1 MDTFSNEAGKGC
13 VILLVF
19 TFVLIDSIIIGTY
32 YHRQNNNVIEPNVE
46 IQKHNDSLRI
56 EVNNLDSIKVA
67 INYLRKA
74 NTKLIELSY
83 EKDIN
88 KNLRQIIRNDSV
100 LAEQARQR
108 YILLDRSC
116 KQIKKQRNIAYCS
129 SGVAIVLLILSLL
142 K

>member
-1 MDTFSNEAGKGC
+1 MI
-13 VILLVF
+13 VLLSC
-19 TFVLIDSIIIGTY
+19 SI
-32 YHRQNNNVIEPNVE
+32 N
-46 IQKHNDSLRI
+46 SLSKSSTSSTGRI
-56 EVNNLDSIKVA
+56 EQDSVTIA
-67 INYLRKA
+67 ISDIRKA
-74 NTKLIELSY
+74 NAKLIELSY

-116 KQIKKQRNIAYCS
+116 KKVTKQRNVAYCS
-129 SGVAIVLLILSLL
+129 AGATIILLILSLI

>member
-1 MDTFSNEAGKGC
+1 MI
-13 VILLVF
+13 VLLSC
-19 TFVLIDSIIIGTY
+19 SI
-32 YHRQNNNVIEPNVE
+32 N
-46 IQKHNDSLRI
+46 SLSKSSTSSMGRI
-56 EVNNLDSIKVA
+56 EQDSVTVA
-67 INYLRKA
+67 ISDIRKA
-74 NTKLIELSY
+74 NAKLIELSY

-116 KQIKKQRNIAYCS
+116 KKVTRQRNVAYC
-129 SGVAIVLLILSLL
+129 GVGATIVLLILSLI

>member
-1 MDTFSNEAGKGC
+1 MI
-13 VILLVF
+13 VLLSYSINSSSKVYIPF
-19 TFVLIDSIIIGTY
+19 TGG
-32 YHRQNNNVIEPNVE
+32 IE
-46 IQKHNDSLRI
+46 H
-56 EVNNLDSIKVA
+56 DSIKVA
-67 INYLRKA
+67 IDDLRKA

-88 KNLRQIIRNDSV
+88 KNLRQIIKNDSV

-129 SGVAIVLLILSLL
+129 ACATIMFLILSLI

>member
-1 MDTFSNEAGKGC
+1 MI
-13 VILLVF
+13 VLLSC
-19 TFVLIDSIIIGTY
+19 SI
-32 YHRQNNNVIEPNVE
+32 N
-46 IQKHNDSLRI
+46 SLSKPLTSSTGRI
-56 EVNNLDSIKVA
+56 EQDSVTIA
-67 INYLRKA
+67 ISDIRKA
-74 NTKLIELSY
+74 NAKLIELSY

-88 KNLRQIIRNDSV
+88 KNLRQIVKNDSV

>member
-1 MDTFSNEAGKGC
+1 MI
-13 VILLVF
+13 VLLSYSINSSSKSL
-19 TFVLIDSIIIGTY
+19 TSSTGRIEQDSITI
-32 YHRQNNNVIEPNVE
+32 
-46 IQKHNDSLRI
+46 
-56 EVNNLDSIKVA
+56 A
-67 INYLRKA
+67 ISDIRKA
-74 NTKLIELSY
+74 NAKLIELSY

-116 KQIKKQRNIAYCS
+116 KKIKKQRNIAYCGT
-129 SGVAIVLLILSLL
+129 GVAIVLLILSLL

>member
-1 MDTFSNEAGKGC
+1 MI
-13 VILLVF
+13 VLLSYS
-19 TFVLIDSIIIGTY
+19 TNSSS
-32 YHRQNNNVIEPNVE
+32 
-46 IQKHNDSLRI
+46 KSLTSSTGRI
-56 EVNNLDSIKVA
+56 EQDSVTIA
-67 INYLRKA
+67 ISDIRKA
-74 NTKLIELSY
+74 NAKLIELSY

-116 KQIKKQRNIAYCS
+116 KKVTRQRNVAYC
-129 SGVAIVLLILSLL
+129 GVGATIILLILSLI

>member
-1 MDTFSNEAGKGC
+1 MI
-13 VILLVF
+13 VLLSYFINSSSKVYIPF
-19 TFVLIDSIIIGTY
+19 TGGLE
-32 YHRQNNNVIEPNVE
+32 H
-46 IQKHNDSLRI
+46 
-56 EVNNLDSIKVA
+56 DSIKVA
-67 INYLRKA
+67 IDDLRKA

-88 KNLRQIIRNDSV
+88 KNLRQIIRNDSI

-116 KQIKKQRNIAYCS
+116 KKVTKQRNIACCS
-129 SGVAIVLLILSLL
+129 AAGAIILLILSLI

>member
-1 MDTFSNEAGKGC
+1 MMT
-13 VILLVF
+13 VLLTYF
-19 TFVLIDSIIIGTY
+19 TISSSRNYSRPSTGGLG
-32 YHRQNNNVIEPNVE
+32 
-46 IQKHNDSLRI
+46 NDS
-56 EVNNLDSIKVA
+56 VKVA
-67 INYLRKA
+67 ISDIRKA
-74 NTKLIELSY
+74 NAKLIELSY

-88 KNLRQIIRNDSV
+88 KNLRQIVRNDSV

-129 SGVAIVLLILSLL
+129 AGATIMLLILSLI

>member
-1 MDTFSNEAGKGC
+1 MI
-13 VILLVF
+13 VLLSCSINSLSKVYIPF
-19 TFVLIDSIIIGTY
+19 TGGLERDS
-32 YHRQNNNVIEPNVE
+32 V
-46 IQKHNDSLRI
+46 
-56 EVNNLDSIKVA
+56 KVA
-67 INYLRKA
+67 IDDLRKA

-88 KNLRQIIRNDSV
+88 KNLRQIVRNDSI

-129 SGVAIVLLILSLL
+129 SGVAIMLLILSLL

>member
-1 MDTFSNEAGKGC
+1 MI
-13 VILLVF
+13 VLLSCSINSLSKS
-19 TFVLIDSIIIGTY
+19 LIPSTG
-32 YHRQNNNVIEPNVE
+32 
-46 IQKHNDSLRI
+46 RI
-56 EVNNLDSIKVA
+56 EQDSVTIA
-67 INYLRKA
+67 ISDIRKA
-74 NTKLIELSY
+74 NAKLIELSY

-88 KNLRQIIRNDSV
+88 KHLRQIIVNDSI

-116 KQIKKQRNIAYCS
+116 KKIKKQRNIAYCS

>member
-1 MDTFSNEAGKGC
+1 MI
-13 VILLVF
+13 VLLSC
-19 TFVLIDSIIIGTY
+19 SI
-32 YHRQNNNVIEPNVE
+32 N
-46 IQKHNDSLRI
+46 SLSKSSTSSTGRI
-56 EVNNLDSIKVA
+56 EQDSVTIA
-67 INYLRKA
+67 ISDIRKA
-74 NTKLIELSY
+74 NAKLIELSY

-116 KQIKKQRNIAYCS
+116 KKVTRQRNVAYC
-129 SGVAIVLLILSLL
+129 GVGAAIVLLILSLI

>member
-1 MDTFSNEAGKGC
+1 MI
-13 VILLVF
+13 VLLSYSINSSSRVYISF
-19 TFVLIDSIIIGTY
+19 TGGVERDS
-32 YHRQNNNVIEPNVE
+32 V
-46 IQKHNDSLRI
+46 
-56 EVNNLDSIKVA
+56 KVA
-67 INYLRKA
+67 IDDLRKA

-88 KNLRQIIRNDSV
+88 KNLRQIIRNDSI

-116 KQIKKQRNIAYCS
+116 KKVTKQRNVAYCS
-129 SGVAIVLLILSLL
+129 AAGAIILLILSLI

>member
-1 MDTFSNEAGKGC
+1 MI
-13 VILLVF
+13 VLLSCS
-19 TFVLIDSIIIGTY
+19 TDLLSKSSTSSTG
-32 YHRQNNNVIEPNVE
+32 
-46 IQKHNDSLRI
+46 RI
-56 EVNNLDSIKVA
+56 EQDSVTIA
-67 INYLRKA
+67 ISDIRKA
-74 NTKLIELSY
+74 NAKLIELSY

-116 KQIKKQRNIAYCS
+116 KKVTRQRNVAYC
-129 SGVAIVLLILSLL
+129 GVGATIILLILSLI

>member
-1 MDTFSNEAGKGC
+1 MI
-13 VILLVF
+13 VLLSYSINSSSKVYMPF
-19 TFVLIDSIIIGTY
+19 TGGLE
-32 YHRQNNNVIEPNVE
+32 H
-46 IQKHNDSLRI
+46 
-56 EVNNLDSIKVA
+56 DSIKVA
-67 INYLRKA
+67 IDDLRKA

-116 KQIKKQRNIAYCS
+116 KKITKQRN
-129 SGVAIVLLILSLL
+129 VACCGAAGAIILLILSLI

>member
-1 MDTFSNEAGKGC
+1 MI
-13 VILLVF
+13 VLLSCSINSLSKSL
-19 TFVLIDSIIIGTY
+19 TSSTGGLEQDSVTI
-32 YHRQNNNVIEPNVE
+32 
-46 IQKHNDSLRI
+46 
-56 EVNNLDSIKVA
+56 A
-67 INYLRKA
+67 ISDIRKA
-74 NTKLIELSY
+74 NAKLIELSY

-116 KQIKKQRNIAYCS
+116 KKVTRQRNVAYC
-129 SGVAIVLLILSLL
+129 GVGATIILLILSLI